1 MDKPVLK
8 TQLSASSIEEGEELL
23 KKVEVLLE
31 AIRTSVSTDTEKS
44 NNIHL
49 HANFESACCE
59 SETRIKNLF
68 S

>member
-31 AIRTSVSTDTEKS
+31 SIRASVLPDTEKS

-49 HANFESACCE
+49 HTNFESSCCE
-59 SETRIKNLF
+59 SENRIKNLF